1 MCTCVKCTYTYK
13 TCTKGVFPKTGH
25 DKAIPRTDKGNKY
38 VLSSHRFFFFFIFF
52 FFFLS
57 KHHDRKVW
65 IHIRVWST
73 DIRITHVPDESIF
86 PRTRWDKALIRTD
99 HEKKKKLNAVSVIVF
114 LLSAAFCF
122 IQDITLYQFS
132 VAWHMDIGMCWTRW
146 AILGICSLIK
156 MKCCR
161 VSNCFYYPTSA
172 LAKPDLSVTRF
183 ACCCG
188 SVFLPLSL
196 SVYFHL
202 LTRPCQWFSFCF
214 PFSSQ

>member
-1 MCTCVKCTYTYK
+1 MCVRVWNVHTRIRRVPREYFLKPVTIRRFQELIRGTNMYCQAI
-13 TCTKGVFPKTGH
+13 VF
-25 DKAIPRTDKGNKY
+25 
-38 VLSSHRFFFFFIFF
+38 SFFSFFL
-52 FFFLS
+52 FFLS

-146 AILGICSLIK
+146 TILGICSFIK